1 MEIITWQDSLRRSRQ
16 ILGQKT
22 LPLRPIYLGFL
33 TRGKCDHGLL
43 WLEITMGTAC
53 QAAGADIGQGY
64 IHVGHAGPSKW
75 WDSGLG
81 IARYLFPSVPEG
93 RTPVLSP
100 SYLHSSP
107 LYTNTLWAP
116 VAVSS
121 PGQSSSHTH
130 DSPEDTDP
138 APSPLWS
145 WSFLDPALTCTMTNP
160 RAPHDRS

>member
-1 MEIITWQDSLRRSRQ
+1 
-16 ILGQKT
+16 
-22 LPLRPIYLGFL
+22 
-33 TRGKCDHGLL
+33 
-43 WLEITMGTAC
+43 MGTAC

-107 LYTNTLWAP
+107 LYTNTL
-116 VAVSS
+116 
-121 PGQSSSHTH
+121 
-130 DSPEDTDP
+130 
-138 APSPLWS
+138 
-145 WSFLDPALTCTMTNP
+145 
-160 RAPHDRS
+160 